1 MTACRF
7 DRQQGGGI
15 VAQVSGPVASR
26 VQGDGRE
33 SELDAY
39 TR

>member
-7 DRQQGGGI
+7 DRQQGDGI
-15 VAQVSGPVASR
+15 VTQLAGPVASR

-39 TR
+39 IR